1 MMIASETVMTAPD
14 DLIKVHG
21 AVMSE
26 LPQDLY
32 IPPDALRIFLETFQ
46 GPLDLLL
53 YLIKKQNID
62 ILDIPI
68 KQITIQYMRYV
79 EVMQQLHLELAAE
92 YLLMAAML
100 AEIKSRLLLP
110 RPISDDEQEVD
121 DPRAE
126 LIRRLQQYECIKKAA
141 EDLDALKQVDR
152 DVFLASAVTPPMTT
166 VVTHPDVPMQ
176 DLLDAFVGVVTRARL
191 FADHKVEKQVL
202 SIRERMLK
210 ILDLI
215 SADEFVPF
223 THFFEVEEGRM
234 GVVVTFIAILELIRQ
249 SVLDIVQNEP
259 YAPIYIKAK
268 KTVENKSEHVIERV
282 TDEHII

>member
-1 MMIASETVMTAPD
+1 MNQDVNDQTIVVLGEV
-14 DLIKVHG
+14 VN
-21 AVMSE
+21 E
-26 LPQDLY
+26 LPMDLY

-68 KQITIQYMRYV
+68 KAITIQYMQYV
-79 EVMQQLHLELAAE
+79 ELMQQLQLELAAE

-110 RPISDDEQEVD
+110 RQPQFDDQEVD

-126 LIRRLQQYECIKKAA
+126 LVRRLQQYERFKKAA
-141 EDLDALKQVDR
+141 DDIEALKQVDR

-166 VVTHPDVPMQ
+166 TVVPPHVPMQ
-176 DLLDAFVGVVTRARL
+176 DLLDAFVSVMTRARL
-191 FADHKVEKQVL
+191 FADHKVERAQL

-210 ILDLI
+210 VLDAANAETFI
-215 SADEFVPF
+215 PFVSLF
-223 THFFEVEEGRM
+223 TVEEGRM

-249 SVLDIVQNEP
+249 SAIEIVQNEP
-259 YAPIYIKAK
+259 YAPIYVK
-268 KTVENKSEHVIERV
+268 KVSVTV
-282 TDEHII
+282 